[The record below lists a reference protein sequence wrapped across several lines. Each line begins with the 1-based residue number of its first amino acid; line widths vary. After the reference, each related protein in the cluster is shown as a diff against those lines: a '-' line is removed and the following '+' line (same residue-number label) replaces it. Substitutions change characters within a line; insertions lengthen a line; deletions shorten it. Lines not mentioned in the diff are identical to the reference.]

1 MITSLRTTIR
11 LNLWTVQLH
20 YTGGVHLNILE
31 IRYFIKITQE
41 WGCHATISYIVE
53 FFIGL
58 IAIF

>member
-1 MITSLRTTIR
+1 MLKG

>member
-1 MITSLRTTIR
+1 MFMDFTII
-11 LNLWTVQLH
+11 LH
-20 YTGGVHLNILE
+20 NGGVNLNILE

-41 WGCHATISYIVE
+41 WGCHDTIVE

>member
-1 MITSLRTTIR
+1 MDCTIT
-11 LNLWTVQLH
+11 LH
-20 YTGGVHLNILE
+20 WWCALILE